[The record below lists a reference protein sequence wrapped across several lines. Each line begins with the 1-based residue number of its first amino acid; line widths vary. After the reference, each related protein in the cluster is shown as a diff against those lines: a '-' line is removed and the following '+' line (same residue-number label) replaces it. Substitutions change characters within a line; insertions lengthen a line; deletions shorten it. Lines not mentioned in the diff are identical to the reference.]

1 MYRAPSCQ
9 DYLLF
14 MIVIIIMILCII
26 IESFFKTEAGHITAI
41 CLFVIWLIYA
51 ITISIVDR
59 IKTRKANL
67 NKVKENNTLNSGDTI
82 ITHNFN
88 PVKKS
93 ESECTLIQQF
103 LTDNKIEYF
112 YYFTKEENIEIIKK
126 YRGLLPRESIST
138 DTKDNSVNTDDF
150 IHLFTNDNCQM
161 LQDNLLAGHKMV
173 KLYIKS
179 DVALWE
185 KTLLISIQANNSRII
200 GGIPQTSNK
209 DIKLTEILVNELIP
223 IEYIQNLDHPKR
235 VPPALYFDDYL
246 IIDARNFSNEEQ
258 EQIIRAEVVSSIYGT
273 AAYFFL
279 KGGGKCAIPMS
290 PYSKLY
296 SGDAIDIQ
304 KARIVTLAKIDSFYD
319 DNGVPKNINEIET
332 ITRIE

>member
-126 YRGLLPRESIST
+126 YRGLLPR
-138 DTKDNSVNTDDF
+138 
-150 IHLFTNDNCQM
+150 
-161 LQDNLLAGHKMV
+161 
-173 KLYIKS
+173 
-179 DVALWE
+179 
-185 KTLLISIQANNSRII
+185 
-200 GGIPQTSNK
+200 
-209 DIKLTEILVNELIP
+209 
-223 IEYIQNLDHPKR
+223 
-235 VPPALYFDDYL
+235 
-246 IIDARNFSNEEQ
+246 
-258 EQIIRAEVVSSIYGT
+258 
-273 AAYFFL
+273 
-279 KGGGKCAIPMS
+279 
-290 PYSKLY
+290 
-296 SGDAIDIQ
+296 
-304 KARIVTLAKIDSFYD
+304 
-319 DNGVPKNINEIET
+319 
-332 ITRIE
+332 